1 MGDRSPHTQA
11 GARGNRYGKTIR
23 YYFNYAGSPVTF
35 TYRHK
40 AGTDLLTSRAVK
52 TDDAVSLAPWDLVIV
67 EEN

>member
-1 MGDRSPHTQA
+1 
-11 GARGNRYGKTIR
+11 
-23 YYFNYAGSPVTF
+23 YFNYSGSPVTF

-52 TDDAVSLAPWDLVIV
+52 ADDTVSLGPWDLVIV